1 VLKKGAEI
9 KSKETDCSIRVFDS
23 CSNSENFWIK
33 KFKIVL
39 SKKKWCSWNDFLL
52 FRNLCAFLDL

>member
-39 SKKKWCSWNDFLL
+39 SKKKWCSWN
-52 FRNLCAFLDL
+52 